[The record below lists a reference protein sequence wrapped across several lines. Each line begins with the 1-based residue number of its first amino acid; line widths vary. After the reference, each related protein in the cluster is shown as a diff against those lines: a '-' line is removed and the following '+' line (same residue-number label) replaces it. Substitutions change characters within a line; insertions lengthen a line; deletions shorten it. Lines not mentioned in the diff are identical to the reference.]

1 MQPSLF
7 RSLTAICSVVCAIC
21 ASNTFAYGEIL
32 DNDVNLV
39 ADAPATD
46 AEAARFLTQA
56 TFGPTPAEIT
66 RLRSIGYR
74 QWITQQLS
82 MPATL
87 QRPYVQALDA
97 GIKSPGQSDRMEAWF
112 HNAITAP
119 DQLRQR
125 MAWAMSQIMV
135 ASDQQSGLNQDPIAL
150 AEYYDILARDP
161 FGYYDGNVYHAG
173 NYYQLLYDVTR
184 SPAMGRMLTY
194 IRNQKSH
201 GALSPDENYAREVMQ
216 LFSIGL
222 VLRNPDFSRQLDAS
236 GNPIPT
242 YASSMVQ
249 AYARVFTGWSYQSGF
264 NSAPR
269 GLGWKE
275 ADYLP
280 MVCYE
285 QYHEEGGE
293 ILLDH
298 QFAAGGANSCEADLQ
313 AGLHAIANHQNI
325 APFISR
331 QLIQRFVTS
340 NPTPDYIQRVATV
353 FCNSNGDLGQVISA
367 ILLDTQAR
375 TGTLPAQ
382 YSQPAQNY
390 VFGKAR
396 EPLLKLTAL
405 WRYYNAAA
413 QNGLYAFNNPQ
424 LSYGQ
429 RPLGASSVFNFY
441 LPDYLPPGEL
451 GQPVTGV
458 PQYGPEFQII
468 NESSA
473 IATANDL
480 TARINAYVGNR
491 HNSRSIV
498 TINLSNLIPLAG
510 NAQNLVTQLNHDLLY
525 GSMSAP
531 MNHTLVALLAQ
542 LPGDTTP
549 TARVLA
555 VLQVLLVSPE
565 FAIQK

>member
-1 MQPSLF
+1 MRPSLF

-21 ASNTFAYGEIL
+21 SSNAFAYDEIFH
-32 DNDVNLV
+32 NDFKLV
-39 ADAPATD
+39 SDAPASD

-56 TFGPTPAEIT
+56 TFGPTATEII
-66 RLRSIGYR
+66 RLRGIGYR

-82 MPATL
+82 LPASL
-87 QRPYVQALDA
+87 QRPYVQTLDA
-97 GIKSPGQSDRMEAWF
+97 GIKNPGQSDRMEAWF
-112 HNAITAP
+112 HNAIIAP

-125 MAWAMSQIMV
+125 MTWAMSQIMV

-150 AEYYDILARDP
+150 AEYYDVLARDP
-161 FGYYDGNVYHAG
+161 FGYYDGNIYHAG
-173 NYYQLLYDVTR
+173 NYYQLLYDVSK

-194 IRNQKSH
+194 MHNLKSN

-222 VLRNPDFSRQLDAS
+222 VLRNPDFSRQLDDG

-264 NSAPR
+264 NSYPR
-269 GLGWKE
+269 GTNWSA

-280 MVCYE
+280 MVCSE

-293 ILLDH
+293 TVLDN
-298 QFAAGGANSCEADLQ
+298 QAAAGGANSCESDLQ

-340 NPTPDYIQRVATV
+340 NPTPDYIQRIATV
-353 FCNSNGDLGQVISA
+353 FSNSNGDLGQVISA
-367 ILLDTQAR
+367 VLLDTQAR

-382 YSQPAQNY
+382 YTQPAQNY

-405 WRYYNAAA
+405 WRYYQAAA

-424 LSYGQ
+424 TNYLQ
-429 RPLGASSVFNFY
+429 RPLGSSSVFNFY

-458 PQYGPEFQII
+458 AQYGPEFQII

-473 IATANDL
+473 ISTSNDL
-480 TARINAYVGNR
+480 TQRINQYVGNP
-491 HNSRSIV
+491 NNTTA
-498 TINLSNLIPLAG
+498 TIAVNLAPLINDAG
-510 NAQNLVTQLNHDLLY
+510 NAQTLVNDLNHDLLY
-525 GSMSAP
+525 GSMSAA
-531 MNHTLVALLAQ
+531 MNTSLVSMLGK
-542 LPGDTTP
+542 LPAATTP
-549 TARVLA
+549 TARVIA
-555 VLQVLLVSPE
+555 TLQVLLASPE